1 MQGALGA
8 TTDAPVNYVIATEIH
23 LATSVNLDKIW
34 YYSIGGTAQLA
45 TECGVWSIAS
55 QTLVAGNASP
65 TWSGAAG
72 SGWVSCSFTG
82 VTLPAGAYRVAVYNG
97 AATPDAWSAK
107 LLNYWDTGL
116 GQNGITTG
124 GPLSAPN
131 LAGASLAN
139 KFGGGG
145 SEPGQSVFAVGPP
158 NQYPNLYVD
167 GLAQN
172 YWVDIEVT

>member
-1 MQGALGA
+1 M
-8 TTDAPVNYVIATEIH
+8 
-23 LATSVNLDKIW
+23 
-34 YYSIGGTAQLA
+34 
-45 TECGVWSIAS
+45 
-55 QTLVAGNASP
+55 
-65 TWSGAAG
+65 
-72 SGWVSCSFTG
+72 
-82 VTLPAGAYRVAVYNG
+82 AVYNG
-97 AATPDAWSAK
+97 VPVPDAWSAK

-124 GPLSAPN
+124 GPPSAPN
-131 LAGASLAN
+131 LASASVAD

-145 SEPGQSVFAVGPP
+145 SEPGQAVFAVGPP